1 MMFFIHVDET
11 KIFQEMSP
19 ENRKFWFDFQD
30 KKFLHN
36 IDTFYYSVKYQNDF
50 TADTKSREVKRLRLY
65 FRNRYDSIFDEK
77 GYDGFGVFPLPGLH
91 DLNIVP
97 FSFSRFYTVC
107 LQYPEYFDI
116 FIAPKVPRA
125 GNGESKSVTC
135 EVIVQIRSYMLWMYG
150 VHAAYEKSYEYVR
163 AISDQF
169 GLSIAFTQENR
180 IDYCWH
186 YRFKARLEFYLEYGK
201 DENVRY
207 EIQQLL
213 SDEVTMGDKSVIRL
227 AKALTPELNPI
238 VNVEYQTM
246 RRHSKTYQLVPFKDN
261 SSHATSRRIYD
272 YLDNRSIIIDYLTHQ
287 VFRYFRR
294 ITIEDNKISTHICK
308 NIPVCTIIDVC
319 LFYYFFYACNSMCI
333 FPQR

>member
-1 MMFFIHVDET
+1 MEAQVFHHYICGQRDEGAVYHE
-11 KIFQEMSP
+11 Q
-19 ENRKFWFDFQD
+19 
-30 KKFLHN
+30 
-36 IDTFYYSVKYQNDF
+36 
-50 TADTKSREVKRLRLY
+50 VKRSEKVWQVSACEPVACRTERRHEGCGDSHA
-65 FRNRYDSIFDEK
+65 RNHVAFVFGRN
-77 GYDGFGVFPLPGLH
+77 GYD
-91 DLNIVP
+91 
-97 FSFSRFYTVC
+97 
-107 LQYPEYFDI
+107 
-116 FIAPKVPRA
+116 A
-125 GNGESKSVTC
+125 GKS
-135 EVIVQIRSYMLWMYG
+135 
-150 VHAAYEKSYEYVR
+150 AEKSYEYVR